1 MGLFHFANC
10 LLLTYAPYVIIYRS
24 TDLLDESL
32 FNSCLVSGVF
42 FVVTQ
47 LIKTFIL
54 ATFMMIPEDSNV
66 FSWSQELPIILVGV
80 LDYGGL
86 YMMHGRLQRKGTR
99 KPNHLRVL
107 AVAIG
112 WACAEALVHYLIP
125 LWIGARD
132 VEFSWDYIEMGVQS
146 NINLILHLA
155 SSTVVWLG
163 MRNDLDPMAFMVVIV
178 SCFCQLIL
186 SSVGNYMKLNL
197 QHASSTILAMR
208 FSCAAVLLTVA
219 WVNFRLY
226 SRKTSRKQA

>member
-1 MGLFHFANC
+1 
-10 LLLTYAPYVIIYRS
+10 
-24 TDLLDESL
+24 
-32 FNSCLVSGVF
+32 
-42 FVVTQ
+42 
-47 LIKTFIL
+47 
-54 ATFMMIPEDSNV
+54 MIPEDSNV